1 MVFPAEATLRLRRR
15 SLQVCQELMRVVVD
29 TVRETVVQTGAFQ
42 KGDLKA
48 VEQAYANITQLKEKA
63 MEAKRGL
70 TNELIEAG
78 AILLSRE
85 DFLRLAAP
93 VTEMADLAE
102 GVSYRLKELAS
113 RKAKVPKEVSSD
125 LVNLADA
132 VLNSALRLREVIISL
147 SYDSSK
153 VEELAKN
160 VESSERIVDTLYRST
175 ETRIVFFDKIDIP
188 VVIVLRDVANLL
200 EEIADKTEDAADSA
214 RILALSAF

>member
-15 SLQVCQELMRVVVD
+15 SLQVCQELMRIVVD
-29 TVRETVVQTGAFQ
+29 SVRETVVQTGAFQ

-48 VEQAYANITQLKEKA
+48 IEQAYVNITQLKEKA
-63 MEAKRGL
+63 METKRGL

-93 VTEMADLAE
+93 VTEISDLAE

-113 RKAKVPKEVSSD
+113 RKIKVPKEICSD
-125 LVNLADA
+125 LTNLADA
-132 VLNSALRLREVIISL
+132 VLNSTLRLREVIISL

-175 ETRIVFFDKIDIP
+175 DTRIIFYDKIEIP
-188 VVIVLRDVANLL
+188 IIIILRDVANLL

-214 RILALSAF
+214 KVLALSAF

>member
-15 SLQVCQELMRVVVD
+15 SLQVCQELMRLVVD
-29 TVRETVVQTGAFQ
+29 TVRETVNQTTAFQ
-42 KGDLKA
+42 KGELKTA
-48 VEQAYANITQLKEKA
+48 EDSYATVTELKEKA
-63 MEAKRGL
+63 METKRAL

-93 VTEMADLAE
+93 ITEMSDLAE
-102 GVSYRLKELAS
+102 GASFRLKELAA
-113 RKAKVPKEVSSD
+113 RKIKIPKEVATD
-125 LVNLADA
+125 LANLGEG
-132 VLNSALRLREVIISL
+132 VLNSVLRLREIVISL
-147 SYDSSK
+147 SYDPSK

-175 ETRIVFFDKIDIP
+175 ETRIIFGRMEVPALIM
-188 VVIVLRDVANLL
+188 LRDVANLL

-214 RILALSAF
+214 RILGLSAF

>member
-15 SLQVCQELMRVVVD
+15 SLQVCQELMRLVVD
-29 TVRETVVQTGAFQ
+29 TVRETLNQSTALQ
-42 KGDLKA
+42 KGDLKLA
-48 VEQAYANITQLKEKA
+48 EDAYIAIAGLKERA
-63 MEAKRGL
+63 METKRAL

-93 VTEMADLAE
+93 ITEMSDLAE
-102 GVSYRLKELAS
+102 GASFRLKELAA
-113 RKAKVPKEVSSD
+113 RKIKIPKEITTD
-125 LVNLADA
+125 ITNLAEG
-132 VLNSALRLREVIISL
+132 VLNSVLRLREIIISL
-147 SYDSSK
+147 SYDPSK

-175 ETRIVFFDKIDIP
+175 ETRIIFGKTEVP
-188 VVIVLRDVANLL
+188 VLIMLRDIANLL
-200 EEIADKTEDAADSA
+200 EDIADKTEDAADSA

>member
-1 MVFPAEATLRLRRR
+1 
-15 SLQVCQELMRVVVD
+15 
-29 TVRETVVQTGAFQ
+29 
-42 KGDLKA
+42 
-48 VEQAYANITQLKEKA
+48 
-63 MEAKRGL
+63 
-70 TNELIEAG
+70 
-78 AILLSRE
+78 
-85 DFLRLAAP
+85 
-93 VTEMADLAE
+93 MADLAE

>member
-15 SLQVCQELMRVVVD
+15 SLQVCQELMRLVVD

-42 KGDLKA
+42 KGDFKA
-48 VEQAYANITQLKEKA
+48 VEQAYGNITQLKEKA
-63 MEAKRGL
+63 METKRGL

-93 VTEMADLAE
+93 ITEMSDLAE

-113 RKAKVPKEVSSD
+113 RKTKVPKEICSD

-147 SYDSSK
+147 SYDPSK

-175 ETRIVFFDKIDIP
+175 DTRIIFYDKIEIP
-188 VVIVLRDVANLL
+188 IIIVLRDIANLL

-214 RILALSAF
+214 RVLALSAF